1 MSNKSQNSAGRSRT
15 ITWDDPKTSTRDSQ
29 SISGLDYLRSI
40 KMGKIS
46 PPPIAR
52 LVGYRISEI
61 EHGHAVFELKPAEFL
76 YNPFATVHGGI
87 ASTLLD
93 TTMIAAVLST
103 LSKGFGCSTLEIKVN
118 FICPITIESGLM
130 RCEGRVIHSGNR
142 IATAEGKVMNS
153 EDRLYAHG
161 VSTCMIFSTDRA
173 LSA

>member
-15 ITWDDPKTSTRDSQ
+15 ITWDDPKASARDAQ
-29 SISGLDYLRSI
+29 SISGLDYLISI
-40 KMGKIS
+40 KSGKIS

-61 EHGHAVFELKPAEFL
+61 EHGHAIFELEPAEYHF
-76 YNPFATVHGGI
+76 NPFATVHGGM

-118 FICPITIESGLM
+118 FIRPITIEAGLM
-130 RCEGRVIHSGNR
+130 RCEAGIIHLGKR

-153 EDRLYAHG
+153 EGRLYAHG
-161 VSTCMIFSTDRA
+161 VSTCMIFSTDKTLRV
-173 LSA
+173 